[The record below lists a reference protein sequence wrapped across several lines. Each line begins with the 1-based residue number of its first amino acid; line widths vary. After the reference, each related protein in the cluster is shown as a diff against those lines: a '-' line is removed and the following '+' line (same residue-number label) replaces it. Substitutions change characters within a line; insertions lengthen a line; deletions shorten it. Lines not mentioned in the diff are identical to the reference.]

1 MPDKPL
7 IEFYWFVFTDVNTT
21 WSRSWFPL
29 RIPSA
34 IKEHVTKSLDLS
46 KSPDLTK
53 SPDLQKSDGSDSS
66 IFKRST
72 RQKRQI
78 SPGVYSCGH
87 QVCSLAWLWLWSIN
101 IGYSE
106 LGFFG
111 LKVTKFKIKF
121 YVFWNKGMRG
131 WSKWLKSDFQ
141 IIYFIFLNWFSCK
154 SEYWNRRKTVHVDI
168 IW

>member
-1 MPDKPL
+1 M
-7 IEFYWFVFTDVNTT
+7 NTT

-53 SPDLQKSDGSDSS
+53 SLDLSKSPDLQKSLDLQKSDDSDSS

-87 QVCSLAWLWLWSIN
+87 QVFMFMI
-101 IGYSE
+101 YT
-106 LGFFG
+106 G
-111 LKVTKFKIKF
+111 LIKVVGCAQWAGIRT
-121 YVFWNKGMRG
+121 
-131 WSKWLKSDFQ
+131 
-141 IIYFIFLNWFSCK
+141 
-154 SEYWNRRKTVHVDI
+154 
-168 IW
+168 

>member
-1 MPDKPL
+1 MTLSTKLVNALEIVHESVMQLNWTKNKVSSNEKNWGQSKTLPDINL
-7 IEFYWFVFTDVNTT
+7 WIILNILLFTDVNTT

-46 KSPDLTK
+46 KSPDLKKSLDLSK

-72 RQKRQI
+72 RQNRQI

-87 QVCSLAWLWLWSIN
+87 QVFMFI
-101 IGYSE
+101 YT
-106 LGFFG
+106 GFI
-111 LKVTKFKIKF
+111 KV
-121 YVFWNKGMRG
+121 VM
-131 WSKWLKSDFQ
+131 
-141 IIYFIFLNWFSCK
+141 
-154 SEYWNRRKTVHVDI
+154 
-168 IW
+168 